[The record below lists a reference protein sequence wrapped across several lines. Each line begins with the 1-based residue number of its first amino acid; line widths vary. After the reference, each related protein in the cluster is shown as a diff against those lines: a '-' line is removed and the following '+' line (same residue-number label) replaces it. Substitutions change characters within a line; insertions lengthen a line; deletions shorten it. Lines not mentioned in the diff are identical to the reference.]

1 MNEQK
6 PILASDEIDLIELL
20 QKIWRSRLIIGLTTF
35 IFIIFGIIIAL
46 SSKSVFSA
54 SSTFIPKGEIQTSLS
69 GRLGGL
75 ASLAG
80 INFDSPGSSQSGIP
94 IQLYPRFIKSNP
106 FIKSLLELNVP
117 FEGKTVS
124 FKHYLT
130 LYMKEGILSKIIKF
144 PISIP
149 YLIKSKLMP
158 EEEFLK
164 SNKNLNI
171 IKLTKK
177 EEELYTFVRTD
188 VVSIIIEKKEGFIT
202 LNVNLGHPEVAAL
215 VTKKAQKLLQNQI
228 IDFKIKNSQEQLAF
242 TEKLFDKKKR
252 LFEALQDKLALYKDQ
267 NLNISSGIFRNTVSR
282 LEAEV
287 NVANTVYAE
296 LAKQVEEAR
305 IQVIKDTPLFTIIDP
320 VIIPNNRIS
329 PKRSQ
334 IVIIWAFFGL
344 VLSIGYYLLKDPLKA
359 VIRRIQE

>member
-1 MNEQK
+1 M
-6 PILASDEIDLIELL
+6 
-20 QKIWRSRLIIGLTTF
+20 
-35 IFIIFGIIIAL
+35 
-46 SSKSVFSA
+46 
-54 SSTFIPKGEIQTSLS
+54 
-69 GRLGGL
+69 
-75 ASLAG
+75 
-80 INFDSPGSSQSGIP
+80 
-94 IQLYPRFIKSNP
+94 
-106 FIKSLLELNVP
+106 
-117 FEGKTVS
+117 
-124 FKHYLT
+124 
-130 LYMKEGILSKIIKF
+130 
-144 PISIP
+144 
-149 YLIKSKLMP
+149 
-158 EEEFLK
+158 
-164 SNKNLNI
+164 
-171 IKLTKK
+171 
-177 EEELYTFVRTD
+177 
-188 VVSIIIEKKEGFIT
+188 
-202 LNVNLGHPEVAAL
+202 NVNLGHPEVAAL